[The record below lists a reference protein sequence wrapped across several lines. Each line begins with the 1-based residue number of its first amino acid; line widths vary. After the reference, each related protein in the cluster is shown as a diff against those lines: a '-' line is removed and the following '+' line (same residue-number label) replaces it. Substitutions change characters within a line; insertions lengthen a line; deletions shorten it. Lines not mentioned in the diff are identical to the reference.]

1 MDILS
6 YISAANNWWEPGTD
20 GQLDVGDLAAIL
32 AFTLAVV
39 GAVTGLSR
47 WWMRSLRSI
56 IREEIEE
63 FTKPIQPTANGG
75 LSLPDVSRKVDTLEQ
90 AIVGLK
96 VSSDETRE
104 MLVKFIIKDELEDK
118 K

>member
-1 MDILS
+1 MDIF
-6 YISAANNWWEPGTD
+6 YFVSAANWWEPGTD

-32 AFTLAVV
+32 AFTIAVV

-63 FTKPIQPTANGG
+63 FTAPIQPHANGG

-90 AIVGLK
+90 AIIGLK
-96 VSSDETRE
+96 ASSDDTRE
-104 MLVKFIIKDELEDK
+104 MLVKFIIKDGLDEK
-118 K
+118 